1 MEFPEREEDIVEFAL
16 RIAEWLEQHPDT
28 FPGIPFSAAELRS
41 SVDTF
46 NAAQA
51 ASADAEARARESH
64 VATDRSL
71 VQLKKTLKAHL
82 RYVEIEVRGEP
93 ERLSGLGWGGR
104 PGATDR
110 EPPDEVRD
118 VIATK
123 QGDAAVLLAWRPP
136 VDGGPAAAYRIQRR
150 KRGGTWEFVA
160 RAVDN
165 DVLLSGQPCGVEFDL
180 RVVAVNK
187 AGAGQP
193 SAVVT
198 VVL

>member
-16 RIAEWLEQHPDT
+16 RIAEWLEQHPDA
-28 FPGIPFSAAELRS
+28 FPGIPFSAADLRS
-41 SVDTF
+41 SVDAF
-46 NAAQA
+46 NTAQTR
-51 ASADAEARARESH
+51 SADAEARVRESH
-64 VATDRSL
+64 AATDRSL
-71 VQLKKTLKAHL
+71 VELKETLTAHL
-82 RYVEIEVRGEP
+82 QYVEIEVRGQP

-110 EPPDEVRD
+110 EPPAEVRD

-123 QGDAAVLLAWRPP
+123 QGDASVLLEWRPP
-136 VDGGPAAAYRIQRR
+136 VGGGPAAAYRIQRR

-165 DVLLSGQPCGVEFDL
+165 DFLLGDQPRGVDFDL

>member
-16 RIAEWLEQHPDT
+16 RIAEWLEQHPDA
-28 FPGIPFSAAELRS
+28 FPGMPFSAAELRS

-51 ASADAEARARESH
+51 RAADAEARAHASH

-71 VQLKKTLKAHL
+71 ERLKETLTAHL
-82 RYVEIEVRGEP
+82 RYVEIEVRGQP

-110 EPPDEVRD
+110 EPPSEVRD

-123 QGDAAVLLAWRPP
+123 QGDTSVLLEWRPP
-136 VDGGPAAAYRIQRR
+136 VGGGPAAAYRIQRR

-165 DVLLSGQPCGVEFDL
+165 DFLLGDQPRGVDFDI
-180 RVVAVNK
+180 RVVAVNN
-187 AGAGQP
+187 AGAGEP